1 MTPSSFHAAIVVFAL
16 STGAA
21 RAEDLAIYT
30 TTLKNHRFSPAEI
43 HVPSGKPFF
52 VVVTNADDEAD
63 EFEMNAPAFE
73 KVIRPGEQG
82 KIRMRPLAPG
92 RFPFFADFHKDTG
105 QGAFI
110 SE

>member
-1 MTPSSFHAAIVVFAL
+1 VTSSSFYAAIVVTIL
-16 STGAA
+16 SAGAA

-30 TTLKNHRFSPAEI
+30 TTLKNHRFFPAEI
-43 HVPSGKPFF
+43 RVPSGKPFF
-52 VVVTNADDEAD
+52 IVVTNADDEAD

-73 KVIRPGEQG
+73 KILRPGEQG

-92 RFPFFADFHKDTG
+92 RFPFFADLHKDTG

>member
-1 MTPSSFHAAIVVFAL
+1 MTPSSFYVAIVAAIL
-16 STGAA
+16 STSVA

-52 VVVTNADDEAD
+52 IVVTNADDEPD

-92 RFPFFADFHKDTG
+92 RFPFFADLHKDTG